1 MKKRFPLIASVLA
14 LISVSLYAVSG
25 FYAWGQA
32 SYPLP
37 TYPTETVV
45 NPTDLLDVIPNGA
58 PGPTRTFLTAPT
70 LAGYVGSLPAKAN
83 YLIGGDA
90 TTNLWQRSTAG
101 TAATTTVAYGSAD
114 RWASW
119 SGTSTEVKV
128 IRDST
133 AADLPGGYQYAFKM
147 QRTSGQTGVVQTCML
162 QAIESANSYSLAGST
177 AELDFHAAY
186 GANFSAASKQMT
198 AYIITGT
205 GADEG
210 VAGTSSVAYGLNAGG
225 GGSGSWTTQANA
237 TAAVITLVPGV
248 GRYAAIGAIP
258 AGTTEVAVALC
269 FKPVGTAGT
278 NDYVAFSGI
287 QLVRT
292 QLAAN
297 TTAGFDCSTTTGG
310 NGTQIGTNAA
320 NVQCAAYD
328 RYRSITAETLLQQ
341 RYYWQI
347 NEPAASL
354 GVGEGGTY
362 ETTTI
367 CGIPIK
373 NPVTM
378 RVAPTVTIGGTSE
391 GVGTWAIISKS
402 QTPVALATT
411 YLVQDATI
419 GNTAEVTNLSA
430 TTASTT
436 AGFACRL
443 VGAGG
448 GANIQASAEL

>member
-1 MKKRFPLIASVLA
+1 MKKRFPLIAAALA
-14 LISVSLYAVSG
+14 LSLG
-25 FYAWGQA
+25 GGYAWSQA

-45 NPTDLLDVIPNGA
+45 NPGDLLDVIPNGA
-58 PGPTRTFLTAPT
+58 PGPTRTFLTPPT
-70 LAGYVGSLPAKAN
+70 LAGYVGSLPAKSN

-90 TTNLWQRSTAG
+90 TTNLWQRGTAG
-101 TAATTTVAYGSAD
+101 TAATVTVAYGSAD

-119 SGTSTEVKV
+119 SGTLTEVKV

-278 NDYVAFSGI
+278 NDYIAFSGI

-297 TTAGFDCSTTTGG
+297 ATAGFDCSTTTGG
-310 NGTQIGTNAA
+310 NGTQIGTNAG
-320 NVQCAAYD
+320 NVQCAAFD
-328 RYRSITAETLLQQ
+328 RYRSITVETALQQ
-341 RYYWQI
+341 RYYYSILESASSGAQQS
-347 NEPAASL
+347 AA
-354 GVGEGGTY
+354 GNGA
-362 ETTTI
+362 TTTT
-367 CGIPIK
+367 CQLYFPF
-373 NPVTM
+373 PVNM
-378 RVAPTVTIGGTSE
+378 RIAPTF
-391 GVGTWAIISKS
+391 A
-402 QTPVALATT
+402 ALAAFSTST
-411 YLVQDATI
+411 FTITHIATATALGTPYLAV
-419 GNTAEVTNLSA
+419 L
-430 TTASTT
+430 
-436 AGFACRL
+436 
-443 VGAGG
+443 
-448 GANIQASAEL
+448 GANTVNGGSITATVASGLTTGQTCVLTSANGSGSFGWSAEL